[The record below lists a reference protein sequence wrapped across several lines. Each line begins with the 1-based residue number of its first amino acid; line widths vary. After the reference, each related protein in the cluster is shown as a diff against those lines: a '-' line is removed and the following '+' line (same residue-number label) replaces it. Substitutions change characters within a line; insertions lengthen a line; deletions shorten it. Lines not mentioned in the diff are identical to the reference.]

1 MEIIKGIDA
10 LKRMKEMQ
18 SDIESFFVMHHLTWN
33 STKGSTNGMR
43 IVERARL
50 RKALP
55 AEYSGNIEPDQLLPY
70 IDLQNDK
77 LGMCYKPLIRQVA
90 FPPDYKPLT
99 VRWHARS

>member
-18 SDIESFFVMHHLTWN
+18 SDTETFFVMHHFTWN
-33 STKGSTNGMR
+33 STKGQTSGMR

-55 AEYSGNIEPDQLLPY
+55 AEFSEKIEPDQLLPY

-77 LGMCYKPLIRQVA
+77 LGMCYKILIRKVA
-90 FPPDYKPLT
+90 FPPDYKLLP
-99 VRWHARS
+99 VRWHE